1 MLQAFPTAQERPTVE
16 QAVPLQPMDT
26 TRSRS
31 PHAAMEEP
39 TGQQQV
45 RPEGGMAHGE
55 PSQEQPR
62 TEAAAHGEE
71 SVLSLCSSVLPVM
84 LTTG

>member
-1 MLQAFPTAQERPTVE
+1 VK
-16 QAVPLQPMDT
+16 QAVLLQPMCT
-26 TRSRS
+26 TQRRS